1 MNHFDYRNG
10 VLHAEAVNLIELAE
24 AVGTPFY
31 CYSTATLERHYRVFS
46 EAFAGEKAVV
56 CYAMKANSNQSVL
69 RTLAK
74 LGAGADVVS
83 GGELKRALAAGI
95 PPQKILFSGV
105 GKTEAELRAA
115 LAADI
120 LVHQC
125 RVRARTRIAVAARG
139 RGRQDRAD
147 LGAGQSRRRRRH
159 PRQDRHRQVREQ
171 VRRPDR
177 ARPRRLCPRG
187 QAAGDRGH
195 RHRHAYRQPD
205 HRSLPKMETA
215 FRILAEF
222 VQTLRADGHTI
233 SHIDFG
239 GGLGI
244 PYYMDRA
251 APPAPDAYAAMV
263 KRVTHNLGCTLMFEP
278 GRMIVGNAGILVT
291 RVIYVKPG
299 DAKNFVI
306 IDAAMNDLIRPTLYE
321 AHHDI
326 LPVREPAQGHAHRSS
341 PTWSGRSAKPA
352 TISRS
357 TASLPEPKAG
367 DLLAIMTAGAY
378 GAVQSGT
385 YNTRALVPEVLVKD
399 DQYAVVRPRIE
410 VEELIAMDRA
420 SAVAVTRCAVL
431 AKPGPITPGIVV
443 KNVCAVALS
452 IGHGVWVPARR
463 PGRRRSVIQFISPR
477 RRPWRRPPSR
487 PPPFR
492 SA

>member
-10 VLHAEAVNLIELAE
+10 VLHAEAVNLFELAA

-46 EAFAGEKAVV
+46 EAFAGERVMV

-95 PPQKILFSGV
+95 PPNKILFSGV

-120 LVHQC
+120 LCINVESEPELELLSRLAVENRKTARISV
-125 RVRARTRIAVAARG
+125 RVNPDVDAGTHAKIATGKSANKFGVPIGRARAVYARAAKLPG
-139 RGRQDRAD
+139 IEVTGAD
-147 LGAGQSRRRRRH
+147 VHIGSQITDLSR
-159 PRQDRHRQVREQ
+159 
-171 VRRPDR
+171 
-177 ARPRRLCPRG
+177 
-187 QAAGDRGH
+187 
-195 RHRHAYRQPD
+195 
-205 HRSLPKMETA
+205 MEAA
-215 FRILAEF
+215 FRILSEF

-233 SHIDFG
+233 SHVDFG

-244 PYYMDRA
+244 PYYMDRE

-278 GRMIVGNAGILVT
+278 GPIIVGHAGILVA

-299 DAKNFVI
+299 DARNFVV

-326 LPVREPAQGHAHRSS
+326 LPVREAARDA
-341 PTWSGRSAKPA
+341 R
-352 TISRS
+352 II
-357 TASLPEPKAG
+357 TADVVGPVCETGDYLALDRKLPEPKPG

-378 GAVQSGT
+378 GAVQSGF
-385 YNTRALVPEVLVKD
+385 YNTRPLVPEVLVKG

-410 VEELIAMDRA
+410 VEALIAMDKTA
-420 SAVAVTRCAVL
+420 
-431 AKPGPITPGIVV
+431 
-443 KNVCAVALS
+443 
-452 IGHGVWVPARR
+452 
-463 PGRRRSVIQFISPR
+463 
-477 RRPWRRPPSR
+477 PWL
-487 PPPFR
+487 
-492 SA
+492 